1 MRIQINH
8 RGTEK
13 SHRGSTE
20 KAGAFLCES
29 LCRLCASVVNLFCPP
44 SRGAVWEKRP
54 VMRVMM
60 MLCAALC
67 VTLWYE
73 TLRAQNT
80 SHNVQASGEVSSRD
94 APSSHASSPLNNSN
108 DDNVNTDV
116 ARRLRVFD
124 AAWQAINERYYDV
137 RLNGVAWEQV
147 QSELRPLAGRAGS
160 DEMLYLVLRRMTARL
175 RDAHT
180 RVFARDEP
188 RDWRAPRVRSVG
200 LAVREIAGEFVITN
214 VVADSPAAR
223 QGIVAGDVVRK
234 IDGKSITDILTAKTD
249 EANGASTP
257 RAARARLVA
266 YLFDGAPDTIVKL
279 EILDKDERPRV
290 VSLLRTEQRGRIALS
305 AAKIN
310 ASYGGKRRTFAVI
323 SFPGFTSDI
332 AAALAREMRGS
343 LRSVDGFILD
353 FRGNGGGEA
362 EAMIDVASLFL
373 PPRQYL
379 GRFIDRRGRVAETL
393 ETRRVMMSSA
403 ERITPDARP
412 VVVLISVRSASAT
425 EVLVA
430 AFKENRR
437 AKVIGEATCGCV
449 LGVRRQHKLPDGGAL
464 QISELDFA
472 TPGGTRLEGK
482 GIVPDEEVTP
492 TRTDFYRKRD
502 AAFERA
508 VRALESSS

>member
-1 MRIQINH
+1 MI
-8 RGTEK
+8 
-13 SHRGSTE
+13 
-20 KAGAFLCES
+20 LC
-29 LCRLCASVVNLFCPP
+29 V
-44 SRGAVWEKRP
+44 
-54 VMRVMM
+54 
-60 MLCAALC
+60 ALC
-67 VTLWYE
+67 VASGWCDATIQ
-73 TLRAQNT
+73 AQNT
-80 SHNVQASGEVSSRD
+80 PHTARASGEFSSSATLSNR
-94 APSSHASSPLNNSN
+94 ASSPSFDNIT
-108 DDNVNTDV
+108 DDDVNGDV

-124 AAWQAINERYYDV
+124 AAWQAINERYYDA
-137 RLNGVAWEQV
+137 RLNGVAWGEV
-147 QSELRPLAGRAGS
+147 QSELRPLAARAPS

-234 IDGKSITDILTAKTD
+234 IDGKPITDILIQRTD
-249 EANGASTP
+249 EAHGASTP

-266 YLFDGAPDTIVKL
+266 YLFDGAPNTILKL
-279 EILDKDERPRV
+279 EIIDRNERPRV

-305 AAKIN
+305 ARKIN
-310 ASYGGKRRTFAVI
+310 VKPEGKRRTFAVI
-323 SFPGFTSDI
+323 SFPGFTSEI
-332 AAALAREMRGS
+332 AAALARAMRES
-343 LRSVDGFILD
+343 LRGVDGFILD

-373 PPRQYL
+373 PARQYM

-412 VVVLISVRSASAT
+412 VVILTGVRSASAT

-430 AFKENRR
+430 AFKENAR
-437 AKVIGEATCGCV
+437 ARIIGEATCGCV

-472 TPGGTRLEGK
+472 TPGGARLEGK
-482 GIVPDEEVTP
+482 GIVPDEEVVP
-492 TRTDFYRKRD
+492 TRADFYRKRD

>member
-1 MRIQINH
+1 MRIQIEH
-8 RGTEK
+8 RGTETTQRFAER
-13 SHRGSTE
+13 SIRLLRVFSV
-20 KAGAFLCES
+20 AF
-29 LCRLCASVVNLFCPP
+29 LCASVFNPFC
-44 SRGAVWEKRP
+44 S
-54 VMRVMM
+54 
-60 MLCAALC
+60 
-67 VTLWYE
+67 T
-73 TLRAQNT
+73 THAQNT
-80 SHNVQASGEVSSRD
+80 SHTAQASREFSSRD
-94 APSSHASSPLNNSN
+94 ALSTSASSSPFDNNK
-108 DDNVNTDV
+108 DDDVNSDV

-124 AAWQAINERYYDV
+124 AAWQAINERYYDA
-137 RLNGVAWEQV
+137 RLNGVQWEQV
-147 QSELRPLAGRAGS
+147 QTELRPLAARAAS

-188 RDWRAPRVRSVG
+188 RDWRAPRVRSIG

-223 QGIVAGDVVRK
+223 QGIVAGDVVRR
-234 IDGKSITDILTAKTD
+234 IDGKSVTGILTTKTD

-279 EILDKDERPRV
+279 EILDKDERPRI

-305 AAKIN
+305 VRKIN
-310 ASYGGKRRTFAVI
+310 AKPDGKRRTFAVI
-323 SFPGFTSDI
+323 SFPGFTSEI
-332 AAALAREMRGS
+332 AAALAREMRES
-343 LRSVDGFILD
+343 LRAVDGFILD

-373 PPRQYL
+373 PARQYM

-403 ERITPDARP
+403 ERITAPDTRP
-412 VVVLISVRSASAT
+412 VVILTGVRSASAT

-437 AKVIGEATCGCV
+437 ARIIGEATCGCV

-472 TPGGTRLEGK
+472 TPGGARLEGK
-482 GIVPDEEVTP
+482 GITPDEEVVP
-492 TRTDFYRKRD
+492 TRGDFYRKHD

-508 VRALESSS
+508 IRALESSG

>member
-1 MRIQINH
+1 MR
-8 RGTEK
+8 
-13 SHRGSTE
+13 
-20 KAGAFLCES
+20 L
-29 LCRLCASVVNLFCPP
+29 
-44 SRGAVWEKRP
+44 
-54 VMRVMM
+54 MM
-60 MLCAALC
+60 CAALC
-67 VTLWYE
+67 VALWCGDV
-73 TLRAQNT
+73 TTHAQNT
-80 SHNVQASGEVSSRD
+80 SHTVQASGGFSSS
-94 APSSHASSPLNNSN
+94 ATLSNSTSSPSFNNTN
-108 DDNVNTDV
+108 DDDVSGDV

-137 RLNGVAWEQV
+137 RLNGVAWGQV
-147 QSELRPLAGRAGS
+147 QTELRPLAARALS

-188 RDWRAPRVRSVG
+188 RDWRVPRVRSVG
-200 LAVREIAGEFVITN
+200 LAVREIAGEFIITN

-234 IDGKSITDILTAKTD
+234 IDGKPITDILTQKTE

-266 YLFDGAPDTIVKL
+266 YLFDGAPNTILKL
-279 EILDKDERPRV
+279 EIVDKNERPRV

-305 AAKIN
+305 ATKIN
-310 ASYGGKRRTFAVI
+310 AKPDGKRRTFAVI

-332 AAALAREMRGS
+332 AAALAREMRES
-343 LRSVDGFILD
+343 LRSVDGFIFD

-373 PPRQYL
+373 PARQYM

-412 VVVLISVRSASAT
+412 VVILTGVRSASAT

-430 AFKENRR
+430 AFKEQRR
-437 AKVIGEATCGCV
+437 ARIIGEATCGCV

-472 TPGGTRLEGK
+472 TPGGARLEGK
-482 GIVPDEEVTP
+482 GILPDQEVVP
-492 TRTDFYRKRD
+492 TRADFYRKRD
-502 AAFERA
+502 AAFEQAIRT
-508 VRALESSS
+508 LESSNFTP